1 MFEYKTRTETEEG
14 CRFYQ
19 QDILLFD
26 YTYTGDLDI
35 HCVVDYNTP
44 GFGIVIAE
52 YSDDISQSENV
63 YIVKLGARNEY
74 GVIKS
79 ELFTQKTLREGF
91 IQSGKDINV
100 PSKNL
105 NLSFKFTENY
115 LINIYSDNVL
125 LVSYPME
132 HDISK
137 YKVGFYSSAGNVI
150 KTALIYSTTP
160 TNWTHN
166 IWNGNGGRINWIDNG
181 FEIEECEYPCDVE
194 CQNMHLA
201 AGKYYIDFE
210 TTNHDIEFY
219 AFLTSKKVK
228 LGYEN
233 YRGAMRYMSEDAPIL
248 VTTTHKDADGK
259 EYLVTENKMFS
270 EIYNPEFDDIS
281 NNRWIKESRWIEDI
295 NIAQKDSE
303 GNYYIELAEDS
314 DIDFRFRST
323 HGKVTNIAV
332 KLNKDDKYV
341 ETGFEEEGERASS
354 YILCDL
360 AIVKKLD
367 IDFTITTVI
376 EDTHFLAENGEIV
389 YKMEDLALEPGIPYT
404 ITINADE
411 RIFEINH
418 DKKYQLSKD
427 EDILKLFYNVDG
439 IITRMIVTNADGI
452 ETDVLRQ
459 KTFKTLL
466 SKEINSPILCIDN
479 NNMPLDLSACFREVC
494 SESSCVEIF
503 NKYNPIKLS
512 KPLIFNKN
520 IKVAGANTSSIN
532 THASSIDEAAEK
544 YTVLAKNEY
553 EIDYEN
559 NTVKIPFKTKDQYKY
574 IIIEYDH
581 CDTYRYEFTNYE
593 RQLADLAIKGNI
605 YLENK
610 ICDVV
615 NAITIYGVPKD
626 AIFREELFYRVPNKA
641 SLNSIDYC
649 VNVYD
654 ELAGNEYE
662 VLPTGRLVLES
673 DIRSKYKY
681 LIIEYLKDRSYC
693 VNERDS
699 EYEIDI
705 AGTEEGIR
713 LCYDA
718 DEYDVTNSYSG
729 ISFNIDDAIE
739 NNFIILRKDVKLP

>member
-210 TTNHDIEFY
+210 TTNPDIEFY

-233 YRGAMRYMSEDAPIL
+233 YRGAMRYMSEDTPIL

-303 GNYYIELAEDS
+303 GYYYIELAEDS
-314 DIDFRFRST
+314 DIDLRFRGT
-323 HGKVTNIAV
+323 HGKITNISV

-404 ITINADE
+404 ITVNADE
-411 RIFEINH
+411 RVFEINH
-418 DKKYQLSKD
+418 DKKYQLSKA

-452 ETDVLRQ
+452 ETDVLHQ

-494 SESSCVEIF
+494 SESRCVEIF

-605 YLENK
+605 YLKNK

-649 VNVYD
+649 VNIYD

-693 VNERDS
+693 MNERDS

>member
-26 YTYTGDLDI
+26 YTYAGDLDI

-210 TTNHDIEFY
+210 TTNPDIEFY

-228 LGYEN
+228 IGYEN
-233 YRGAMRYMSEDAPIL
+233 YRGAMRYMSEDTPIL

-303 GNYYIELAEDS
+303 GNYYIELGEDS

-332 KLNKDDKYV
+332 KLNKNDKYV

-404 ITINADE
+404 ITVNADE
-411 RIFEINH
+411 RVFEINH
-418 DKKYQLSKD
+418 DKKYQLSKA

-439 IITRMIVTNADGI
+439 IITRMMVTNTDGV
-452 ETDVLRQ
+452 ETDVLHQ
-459 KTFKTLL
+459 KTFKALL
-466 SKEINSPILCIDN
+466 SKEINSPILCVDKN
-479 NNMPLDLSACFREVC
+479 NAPLDLSACFREVC
-494 SESSCVEIF
+494 CESSCVEIF

-532 THASSIDEAAEK
+532 THASSIDEEAEE

-553 EIDYEN
+553 EVDYEN
-559 NTVKIPFKTKDQYKY
+559 NTIKIPFKIKDEYKY
-574 IIIEYDH
+574 IIIEYNH

-593 RQLADLAIKGNI
+593 RQLADLAIKRNI

>member
-210 TTNHDIEFY
+210 TTNPDIEFY

-233 YRGAMRYMSEDAPIL
+233 YRGAMRYMSEDASVL

-303 GNYYIELAEDS
+303 GNYYIELAEDG

-452 ETDVLRQ
+452 ETDVLHQ

-532 THASSIDEAAEK
+532 THASSIDEAAEE
-544 YTVLAKNEY
+544 YTVLDKNEY
-553 EIDYEN
+553 EVDYEN
-559 NTVKIPFKTKDQYKY
+559 NTIKIPFKIKNKYKY
-574 IIIEYDH
+574 IIIEYNH

-662 VLPTGRLVLES
+662 VLPTGRLVLDS
-673 DIRSKYKY
+673 DIRNKYKY

-705 AGTEEGIR
+705 AGTEEGIK

>member
-26 YTYTGDLDI
+26 YTYAGDLDI

-125 LVSYPME
+125 LASYPME

-137 YKVGFYSSAGNVI
+137 YKVGFYSSAGNII

-210 TTNHDIEFY
+210 TTNPDIEFY

-228 LGYEN
+228 LEYEN
-233 YRGAMRYMSEDAPIL
+233 YRGAMRYMSENTPIL

-281 NNRWIKESRWIEDI
+281 NNRWIEDFRWIEDI
-295 NIAQKDSE
+295 NIVQKDRE
-303 GNYYIELAEDS
+303 GYYYIELAEDS
-314 DIDFRFRST
+314 DIDLRFRGT
-323 HGKVTNIAV
+323 HGKITNISV

-341 ETGFEEEGERASS
+341 ETGFEEKGERASS
-354 YILCDL
+354 CIVCDL
-360 AIVKKLD
+360 AVIKKLE

-376 EDTHFLAENGEIV
+376 EDAHFLAQNGELL
-389 YKMEDLALEPGIPYT
+389 YKMEDLALELGIPYT
-404 ITINADE
+404 ITVNADK
-411 RIFEINH
+411 RVFEINH
-418 DKKYQLSKD
+418 DKKYQLNKD

-439 IITRMIVTNADGI
+439 IITRMMVTNTDGV
-452 ETDVLRQ
+452 ETDVLHQ

-466 SKEINSPILCIDN
+466 SKEINSPILCIDKN
-479 NNMPLDLSACFREVC
+479 NAPLDLSACFREVC

-512 KPLIFNKN
+512 KSLIFNKN
-520 IKVAGANTSSIN
+520 IKVVGANTSSIN

-553 EIDYEN
+553 EVDYEN

-693 VNERDS
+693 VNDRDS

-718 DEYDVTNSYSG
+718 NEYDVTNSYSG

>member
-1 MFEYKTRTETEEG
+1 M
-14 CRFYQ
+14 
-19 QDILLFD
+19 
-26 YTYTGDLDI
+26 
-35 HCVVDYNTP
+35 DYNTP

-210 TTNHDIEFY
+210 TTNPDIEFY

-233 YRGAMRYMSEDAPIL
+233 YRGAMRYMSEDTPIL

-281 NNRWIKESRWIEDI
+281 NNRWMKESRWIEDI

-303 GNYYIELAEDS
+303 DNYYIELAEDS

-418 DKKYQLSKD
+418 NKKYQLSKD

-439 IITRMIVTNADGI
+439 IITRMIVTNADGV
-452 ETDVLRQ
+452 ETDVLHQ

>member
-137 YKVGFYSSAGNVI
+137 YKVGFYSSVGNVI

-210 TTNHDIEFY
+210 TTNPDIEFY

-233 YRGAMRYMSEDAPIL
+233 YRGAMRYMSEDTPIL

-314 DIDFRFRST
+314 DIDLRFRGT
-323 HGKVTNIAV
+323 HGKITNISV

-389 YKMEDLALEPGIPYT
+389 YKMEDLALDPGIPYT

-439 IITRMIVTNADGI
+439 IITRMIVTNADGV
-452 ETDVLRQ
+452 ETDVLHQ

>member
-26 YTYTGDLDI
+26 YTYAGDLDI

-210 TTNHDIEFY
+210 TTNPDIEFY

-404 ITINADE
+404 ITVNADE
-411 RIFEINH
+411 RVFEINH
-418 DKKYQLSKD
+418 DKKYQLSKA

-439 IITRMIVTNADGI
+439 IITRMMVTNTDGV
-452 ETDVLRQ
+452 ETDVLHQ
-459 KTFKTLL
+459 KTFKALL

-574 IIIEYDH
+574 IIIEYNH

>member
-1 MFEYKTRTETEEG
+1 
-14 CRFYQ
+14 
-19 QDILLFD
+19 
-26 YTYTGDLDI
+26 
-35 HCVVDYNTP
+35 
-44 GFGIVIAE
+44 
-52 YSDDISQSENV
+52 
-63 YIVKLGARNEY
+63 
-74 GVIKS
+74 
-79 ELFTQKTLREGF
+79 
-91 IQSGKDINV
+91 
-100 PSKNL
+100 
-105 NLSFKFTENY
+105 
-115 LINIYSDNVL
+115 
-125 LVSYPME
+125 
-132 HDISK
+132 
-137 YKVGFYSSAGNVI
+137 
-150 KTALIYSTTP
+150 
-160 TNWTHN
+160 
-166 IWNGNGGRINWIDNG
+166 
-181 FEIEECEYPCDVE
+181 
-194 CQNMHLA
+194 
-201 AGKYYIDFE
+201 
-210 TTNHDIEFY
+210 
-219 AFLTSKKVK
+219 
-228 LGYEN
+228 
-233 YRGAMRYMSEDAPIL
+233 
-248 VTTTHKDADGK
+248 
-259 EYLVTENKMFS
+259 
-270 EIYNPEFDDIS
+270 
-281 NNRWIKESRWIEDI
+281 
-295 NIAQKDSE
+295 
-303 GNYYIELAEDS
+303 
-314 DIDFRFRST
+314 
-323 HGKVTNIAV
+323 
-332 KLNKDDKYV
+332 
-341 ETGFEEEGERASS
+341 
-354 YILCDL
+354 
-360 AIVKKLD
+360 
-367 IDFTITTVI
+367 
-376 EDTHFLAENGEIV
+376 
-389 YKMEDLALEPGIPYT
+389 
-404 ITINADE
+404 
-411 RIFEINH
+411 
-418 DKKYQLSKD
+418 
-427 EDILKLFYNVDG
+427 
-439 IITRMIVTNADGI
+439 
-452 ETDVLRQ
+452 
-459 KTFKTLL
+459 
-466 SKEINSPILCIDN
+466 
-479 NNMPLDLSACFREVC
+479 MPLDLSACFREVC